1 MPETPTTDQA
11 NTRQYLILGTVSA
24 IISVVLIPIAGL
36 VSIYSSYKI
45 HGKTRKLYTYLMG
58 GIGAASVLLWVG
70 YLATL

>member
-1 MPETPTTDQA
+1 MSETATTDQT
-11 NTRQYLILGTVSA
+11 NTRQYLILGTIST

-58 GIGAASVLLWVG
+58 GIGAASVLIWIA
-70 YLATL
+70 YLMTL

>member
-58 GIGAASVLLWVG
+58 GIGTASVLLWVG